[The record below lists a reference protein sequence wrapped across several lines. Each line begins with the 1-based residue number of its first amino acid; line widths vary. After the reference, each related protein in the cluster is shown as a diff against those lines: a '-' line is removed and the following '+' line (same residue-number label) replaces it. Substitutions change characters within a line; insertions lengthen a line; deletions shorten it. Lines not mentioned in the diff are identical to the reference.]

1 MSGVVVVY
9 HTKTK
14 HVPCFDGLCAATLL
28 WNEFGYE
35 AEYIPAYYGSEVPL
49 TRFVDKRVYFVDFA
63 YPIEVMDKIA
73 AVSNFLLVFDSSLDE
88 SIQRSYLTHNKEASA
103 SVLVWRHLQGSDEV
117 PRFVELIDRGARFVS
132 DPDLEAFNGAL
143 NLEVSD
149 FPTWS
154 KLIAGCKTQDSPEFL
169 ALLDRGLIV
178 RQYSKK
184 HIDILCNEA
193 FQVSFGGYTG
203 LAVNANKFYAHNVA
217 VELARRS
224 KTFGASFF
232 LRSNGSI
239 EVSLRKVDSD
249 VDLSKI
255 ASLYGGGGT
264 SGAASFSVSIEKFRE
279 LMHQETRPQLLA
291 RIDTAT
297 RAFQSCLDGLE
308 YTNTAQVTTELVSY
322 LRALFGQVVEALYI
336 EIVESVVQPNLTVR
350 LLSRTASALS
360 LPKTLSRL
368 SWYHRLFPYRLCRD
382 FSFDEDAIRDVL
394 IEAKAS
400 ESDPA
405 FSSFLVDTLIGS
417 VDTKT
422 RYELVSATYYIHI
435 TITLAGCKV
444 PIKHTFKVLK

>member
-1 MSGVVVVY
+1 MPGVVVVY

-14 HVPCFDGLCAATLL
+14 HVACFDGLCSATLL
-28 WNEFGYE
+28 WTEFGYD
-35 AEYIPAYYGSEVPL
+35 AEYIPAYYGSEVAL
-49 TRFVDKRVYFVDFA
+49 TRFVDKRVYFADFA

-73 AVSNFLLVFDSSLDE
+73 AVSNFLLVFDSTLDE
-88 SIQRSYLTHNKEASA
+88 SIQRPYLTRNNEASA
-103 SVLVWRHLQGSDEV
+103 SILVWRYLKGSEDV
-117 PRFVELIDRGARFVS
+117 PRFIELIDKGARFIA

-143 NLEVSD
+143 NLEVPD

-154 KLIAGCKTQDSPEFL
+154 KLIDGCKAQDSSELL
-169 ALLDRGLIV
+169 ALLDRGRIV
-178 RQYSKK
+178 SLYSKK
-184 HIDILCNEA
+184 HIEILCNEA

-232 LRSNGSI
+232 LRADGSI
-239 EVSLRKVDSD
+239 EVSLRKVDSSID
-249 VDLSKI
+249 MSKI
-255 ASLYGGGGT
+255 ATMYGGGGT
-264 SGAASFSVSIEKFRE
+264 TGAASFSVSIEKFRE

-297 RAFQSCLDGLE
+297 KAFQAILDTLE
-308 YTNTAQVTTELVSY
+308 YQGTSQVTPELIAY

-336 EIVESVVQPNLTVR
+336 EVVESVVQPKLKVR
-350 LLSRTASALS
+350 VLSKIASFLS
-360 LPKTLSRL
+360 LPKTTTKL
-368 SWYHRLFPYRLCRD
+368 SWYHKLFPYRLCKN

-394 IEAKAS
+394 IEAKS
-400 ESDPA
+400 SDSDPA
-405 FSSFLVDTLIGS
+405 VSSFLVDTLIGS
-417 VDTKT
+417 VDTQT
-422 RYELVSATYYIHI
+422 RYELVTAMYYLHI